1 MLGKGTDWVNDTV
14 ILQVII
20 QQESEKLTK
29 ISAREL
35 DFKDIKFPVKVR
47 HIHKIQKG
55 IVSALLFLV
64 MKIAKKYPVYVSK
77 NTFKRH
83 VELLLIGEE
92 SKRHYVL
99 NENFNT
105 FMCYHKLHRGRK
117 NPSRYFLQPFS

>member
-1 MLGKGTDWVNDTV
+1 MLGKGTDWVNDSV

-20 QQESEKLTK
+20 QQELEKLKK
-29 ISAREL
+29 ISSREF
-35 DFKDIKFPVKVR
+35 DFKDTKFPVKVID
-47 HIHKIQKG
+47 IHKIQKE
-55 IVSALLFLV
+55 IVSALVFLV

-77 NTFKRH
+77 SNFKRL

-99 NENFNT
+99 IKNFNT

-117 NPSRYFLQPFS
+117 NPSRYFLQPVS